1 MAKTPK
7 IPPHLPGLIDA
18 HCHLDYAPMSPDLEA
33 CFEAG
38 TAAGVVQYVHVGCS
52 PESIER
58 AVTLADTHEQVFA
71 VVGVHPHDAKHT
83 DAAILERLREHA
95 KNPNVVAIGE
105 TGLDYHY
112 DLSPREDQRRS
123 LAEHV
128 ELSRTLDM
136 PVVLH
141 IRDAHEEAL
150 SIVAEAGPR
159 TQMPGMV
166 HCFTAGP
173 DEARAWLDL
182 GFHISYSGI
191 STFKKA
197 QDIRDA
203 VALTPDDRI
212 LVETD
217 APYLAPE
224 PLRGRKNTPAYV
236 AFTCARLAE
245 VRGVAPEALAQQ
257 AAQNTRAL
265 LAMPT
270 PAAESGG
277 APNA

>member
-18 HCHLDYAPMSPDLEA
+18 HCHLDYAPMATDLEA
-33 CFEAG
+33 TFEAG
-38 TAAGVVQYVHVGCS
+38 AAAGVVQYVHVGCS
-52 PESIER
+52 PDSIDR
-58 AVTLADTHEQVFA
+58 AVSLADAHPHVFA
-71 VVGVHPHDAKHT
+71 VVGIHPHDAKHT
-83 DAAILERLREHA
+83 DDAMLDRLRAHA

-123 LAEHV
+123 FAQHI
-128 ELSRTLDM
+128 ELSRELDM

-141 IRDAHEEAL
+141 VRDAHEEAL
-150 SIVAEAGPR
+150 AIVNEAGPR
-159 TQMPGMV
+159 AEMPGMV

-224 PLRGRKNTPAYV
+224 PLRGRKNTPANV

-245 VRGVAPEALAQQ
+245 VRGMTGEALAQL
-257 AAQNTRAL
+257 AADNTRAL
-265 LAMPT
+265 LRLPQ
-270 PAAESGG
+270 PASSGG
-277 APNA
+277 ATPA

>member
-1 MAKTPK
+1 MGKPKTP
-7 IPPHLPGLIDA
+7 PYLPGLIDA
-18 HCHLDYAPMSPDLEA
+18 HCHLDYAPMSPDLQA

-38 TAAGVVQYVHVGCS
+38 SAAGVVQYVHVGCA
-52 PESIER
+52 PESIDR
-58 AVTLADTHEQVFA
+58 AVVLADAHPQVFA
-71 VVGVHPHDAKHT
+71 VVGVHPHEAKHT
-83 DAAILERLREHA
+83 DDAILDRLREHA

-123 LAEHV
+123 LAQHV
-128 ELSRTLDM
+128 ELARALDM

-150 SIVAEAGPR
+150 AIVAEAKPR
-159 TQMPGMV
+159 TTLPGMV

-173 DEARAWLDL
+173 AEARAWLDL

-197 QDIRDA
+197 QEIRDA
-203 VALTPDDRI
+203 VALTPADRI

-224 PLRGRKNTPAYV
+224 PLRGRKNVPANV

-245 VRGVAPEALAQQ
+245 VRGEAPESLAHR
-257 AAQNTRAL
+257 AAENTREL
-265 LAMPT
+265 LGMPI
-270 PAAESGG
+270 PVPSVGS
-277 APNA
+277 